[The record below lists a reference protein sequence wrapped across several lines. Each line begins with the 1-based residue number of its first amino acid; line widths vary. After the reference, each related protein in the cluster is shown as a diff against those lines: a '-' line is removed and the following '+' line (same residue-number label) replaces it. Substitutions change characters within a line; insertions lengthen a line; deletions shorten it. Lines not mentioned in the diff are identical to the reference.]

1 MNWPQITLIILLAFG
16 LGVTAIKHG
25 EPRNDKYSFW
35 WQLAG
40 NLVIAW
46 LLWCGGFFSQARA
59 AQPPQAALQ
68 YRDDVIRNARL
79 EWGLSAPVAD
89 FAAQLHQESG
99 WRPDAV

>member
-40 NLVIAW
+40 NLVLPGCSGVAA
-46 LLWCGGFFSQARA
+46 SSVRP
-59 AQPPQAALQ
+59 AQPSH
-68 YRDDVIRNARL
+68 R
-79 EWGLSAPVAD
+79 
-89 FAAQLHQESG
+89 
-99 WRPDAV
+99 RPRCSIATM